1 MDQTAR
7 RRRRNLIQNIAIALL
22 SVSAVLLFA
31 QLQLYNLGTSEDPL
45 YLERLTGEGS
55 PSRLREFPAP
65 VRVVLTDSYGRYGS
79 LGFTTNS
86 DGFSALGLREALG
99 SVQHLAP
106 SATDAF
112 RGALSGPSIY
122 FDFLNPLPLQV
133 LAELTGAE
141 GTALEGNAR
150 CLLLAAGAD
159 GSVHLYVWDGAD
171 TVLTGTVASTALS
184 IDSLTE
190 AVSQSGMGSV
200 SFAFEVVEMEPLYG
214 KLFPLSILPTEL
226 PQLPVL
232 SAASSISGT
241 DWLLAAF
248 GFNINTRE
256 RYAEADGTEV
266 ITEVEADR
274 SLHIRPSGEI
284 TYRSGT
290 DATLEISAQEEV
302 PTAAEAVLGASI
314 LRGKAVS
321 GVRQSGRGHHPASVR
336 ISDRWCPH
344 SLLRRRTRRRDH
356 ALRHQRHPPHP
367 AVPAV
372 QHRRGD
378 VAPAAAAA
386 DAGHC
391 SGASR
396 HRAVCGLCRRR
407 RRLGIR
413 QLAGGLSAADTS
425 RSGGGKE
432 VRRMESFRLKNI
444 IILILAL
451 MNLCLLGLLGV
462 RLTTGYSAQAEA
474 RQQMVQLF
482 AAEGVSLDD
491 GIIPGATPPAG
502 LTLSR
507 DPDEDEKLAGFLL
520 GDELVMSDGGGGVTT
535 YQSENGSA
543 VFRSDGTFDVVIEQS
558 GETADAL
565 CRAFCR
571 AFHYEALAFSLD
583 GEDGSASAVQ
593 TYDGAPVVNCTVS
606 FSISGGR
613 VASVSGTHLP
623 QAGQTANGNGALS
636 ALDALNA
643 FLGTVQSGAVVT
655 AVTDL
660 YLCYELQSTT
670 ATPMALVPAWCVSTD
685 TADYYVNCYTGAVSS
700 G

>member
-106 SATDAF
+106 STTDAF

-314 LRGKAVS
+314 L
-321 GVRQSGRGHHPASVR
+321 
-336 ISDRWCPH
+336 
-344 SLLRRRTRRRDH
+344 LE
-356 ALRHQRHPPHP
+356 
-367 AVPAV
+367 
-372 QHRRGD
+372 
-378 VAPAAAAA
+378 
-386 DAGHC
+386 
-391 SGASR
+391 
-396 HRAVCGLCRRR
+396 
-407 RRLGIR
+407 
-413 QLAGGLSAADTS
+413 QLTED
-425 RSGGGKE
+425 RSG
-432 VRRMESFRLKNI
+432 
-444 IILILAL
+444 
-451 MNLCLLGLLGV
+451 
-462 RLTTGYSAQAEA
+462 EA
-474 RQQMVQLF
+474 RLYLESVSQGGDTTQLLF
-482 AAEGVSLDD
+482 GYQIDGVP
-491 GIIPGATPPAG
+491 I
-502 LTLSR
+502 R
-507 DPDEDEKLAGFLL
+507 F
-520 GDELVMSDGGGGVTT
+520 SDGGHARLRRERLLAARHIVRGVDGRFGLHNVCPVADGG
-535 YQSENGSA
+535 ELIGA
-543 VFRSDGTFDVVIEQS
+543 LGDVFGLGHRDLVVHGGEIEQDVREHPHKNARI
-558 GETADAL
+558 G
-565 CRAFCR
+565 R
-571 AFHYEALAFSLD
+571 
-583 GEDGSASAVQ
+583 ASARVLLRQ
-593 TYDGAPVVNCTVS
+593 IPEEERRQEIGAFAHLLGELPEKVRAGLAALGIELVH
-606 FSISGGR
+606 R
-613 VASVSGTHLP
+613 VHMLLAEPRAALPEAERTGHHKLIQLLRKTALYKTPPCWQYRFCAAPPGSVSRVSAWRCLLFLP
-623 QAGQTANGNGALS
+623 PGRTGITLS
-636 ALDALNA
+636 LYNNFFICERFFKSLQNA
-643 FLGTVQSGAVVT
+643 
-655 AVTDL
+655 
-660 YLCYELQSTT
+660 
-670 ATPMALVPAWCVSTD
+670 
-685 TADYYVNCYTGAVSS
+685 
-700 G
+700 